1 MEMIISALWKI
12 YCKSRLYLIIQ
23 LYLKRI
29 SSLILAQKEAEFYQ
43 DMHLSGFIDISE
55 DGKLI
60 PNRDSFYDING
71 KTIKNEDP
79 DDSQLLEYIKNNYY
93 ILLSRGMDGCR
104 VYFTNKKLEAYFKSK
119 IKA

>member
-1 MEMIISALWKI
+1 MIFAGSSDRLAMENL
-12 YCKSRLYLIIQ
+12 
-23 LYLKRI
+23 
-29 SSLILAQKEAEFYQ
+29 
-43 DMHLSGFIDISE
+43 LSPQNVFEIKVE
-55 DGKLI
+55 
-60 PNRDSFYDING
+60 ING

-119 IKA
+119 MKA

>member
-1 MEMIISALWKI
+1 MGCTHAVLSVDLNYVGVIIG
-12 YCKSRLYLIIQ
+12 
-23 LYLKRI
+23 
-29 SSLILAQKEAEFYQ
+29 
-43 DMHLSGFIDISE
+43 DDIDISE

-104 VYFTNKKLEAYFKSK
+104 VYFTNKKLEAYFKSEM
-119 IKA
+119 KA